1 MVIDQSRLTLQ
12 NADDIP
18 EGAITLT
25 ESDGDPLA
33 EGL

>member
-1 MVIDQSRLTLQ
+1 MVINKTGLALQ

-18 EGAITLT
+18 ETTIALT
-25 ESDGDPLA
+25 ESDGDPLP